1 MTGIQ
6 LEELAILDPT
16 SGDMVKFANPTRKV
30 YAIEVL
36 TSEMSEG
43 TSVIDGK
50 IFDLSCSGSF
60 TKDAQEQLS
69 NWASNG
75 VSLQFSGYSKDG
87 MILQGIGS
95 IKVNET
101 DTGKVSK
108 FSFSVPAEG
117 GYTDEGIHSSGTSMS
132 HNALAL
138 HKWNNLAGWDYSD
151 VDLADQWVSIK
162 SGEVSKKVF
171 FPFHKTMFMWTELT
185 GMGELFARSIDLSGS
200 VIDEQKII
208 NEYGFKPHEDA
219 VFVEVGARHIGYR
232 FGICRPCLTIGKPKR
247 YTSYEV

>member
-6 LEELAILDPT
+6 LEELAILEPT

-30 YAIEVL
+30 YAVEVL
-36 TSEMSEG
+36 TSQMSEG

-60 TKDAQEQLS
+60 TKEVQQTLLGWSEAQKEL
-69 NWASNG
+69 
-75 VSLQFSGYSKDG
+75 LLSGYTKNG
-87 MILQGIGS
+87 MILQGFGS

-101 DTGKVSK
+101 DTGKISK
-108 FSFSVPAEG
+108 FSLSVPAEG
-117 GYTDEGIHSSGTSMS
+117 GYNDSGVHSSGTSMS
-132 HNALAL
+132 YNALAL
-138 HKWNNLAGWDYSD
+138 HKWEKLDGWDYSD
-151 VDLADQWVSIK
+151 VDIADQWVSIK
-162 SGEVSKKVF
+162 SGEVSKKIF
-171 FPFHKTMFMWTELT
+171 FPFHKTLFMWTELT

-200 VIDEQKII
+200 VIDEQKLI

-219 VFVEVGARHIGYR
+219 VFVEVGAKHIGYR
-232 FGICRPCLTIGKPKR
+232 FGICRPSLSIDKPQR

>member
-1 MTGIQ
+1 MTGVQ
-6 LEELAILDPT
+6 LEELAILEPT

-30 YAIEVL
+30 YGVEVL
-36 TSEMSEG
+36 TSKMSEG

-50 IFDLSCSGSF
+50 VFELSCSGYFSEE
-60 TKDAQEQLS
+60 TQGQLHK
-69 NWASNG
+69 WAELG
-75 VSLQFSGYSKDG
+75 IRLQFSGYSKDG
-87 MILQGIGS
+87 MILQGYGS
-95 IKVNET
+95 IRVNET

-151 VDLADQWVSIK
+151 VDIADQWVSIK
-162 SGEVSKKVF
+162 SGEVSKKIF
-171 FPFHKTMFMWTELT
+171 FPFQKTMFMWTELT

-208 NEYGFKPHEDA
+208 NEYGFKPHEGA

-232 FGICRPCLTIGKPKR
+232 FGICRPSLSIDKPKR